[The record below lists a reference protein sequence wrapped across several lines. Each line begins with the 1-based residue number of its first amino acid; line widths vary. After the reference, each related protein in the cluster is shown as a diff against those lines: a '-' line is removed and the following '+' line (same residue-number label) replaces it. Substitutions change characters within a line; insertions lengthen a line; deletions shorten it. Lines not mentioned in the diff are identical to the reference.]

1 MSFATACTEPAPQ
14 KQVDNDVGRSRLG
27 QKAANQAG
35 ITDPRGPRYQDMAL
49 IDRFRPEA
57 DIGVSPIAAASR
69 MLTHITIDS
78 LAVQLSFHFVRHSQ
92 ALGNTTR

>member
-1 MSFATACTEPAPQ
+1 LLVFRQLVGQYHQQLTSPGRYDGSRPIADWFAKVGLGALAAVQIATA
-14 KQVDNDVGRSRLG
+14 
-27 QKAANQAG
+27 
-35 ITDPRGPRYQDMAL
+35 
-49 IDRFRPEA
+49 IDRFRPKA
-57 DIGVSPIAAASR
+57 DIGMSPIAAASR